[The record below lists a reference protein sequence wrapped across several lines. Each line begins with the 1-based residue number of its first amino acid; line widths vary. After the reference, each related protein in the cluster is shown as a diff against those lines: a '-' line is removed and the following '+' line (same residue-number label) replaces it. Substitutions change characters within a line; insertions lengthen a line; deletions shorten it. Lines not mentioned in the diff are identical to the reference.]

1 MKDTE
6 QPTERGKS
14 MRTTRL
20 IAVLVGLAAIAM
32 VAADAS
38 AYYHPG
44 MGTFMSRDPGAGNA
58 NRIGAGGPAVGGGFI
73 PRDPTGSNQYAD
85 GMNLYQYVRSQPT
98 RYLDPS
104 GLRTWLPG
112 PPAHKVTWKKNKEWF
127 FRSLTDDKCRFFRN
141 WNGEAVLGQ
150 VKTRYGHKPG
160 GNILLTIYDTVND
173 IPLNIPVVSKVQTV
187 VNSVE
192 NLTSISRARTLWDLV
207 AIYYA
212 INIYAS
218 DCPKSCECD
227 SSYCLRNYPYK
238 HERTSYAIDRTEY
251 QLAQELVLPGEQE
264 SIEDLQG
271 KSEEAIREI
280 LKKMINKP

>member
-1 MKDTE
+1 MYNAELGRFIT
-6 QPTERGKS
+6 
-14 MRTTRL
+14 
-20 IAVLVGLAAIAM
+20 
-32 VAADAS
+32 
-38 AYYHPG
+38 
-44 MGTFMSRDPGAGNA
+44 RDPLGY
-58 NRIGAGGPAVGGGFI
+58 V
-73 PRDPTGSNQYAD
+73 D
-85 GMNLYQYVRSQPT
+85 GMSVYEYASSQPT
-98 RYLDPS
+98 RFTDPS
-104 GLRTWLPG
+104 GLTGLSIWWRTWLPG

-127 FRSLTDDKCRFFRN
+127 ARSSMDDKCRFFRN

-212 INIYAS
+212 VDIYAS

-238 HERTSYAIDRTEY
+238 HERTSYAIVRTEY

-280 LKKMINKP
+280 LKKIINRP